1 MANIRRGGVQ
11 AFDKEKE
18 KAKCNLRCIIHLP
31 VLSKSR
37 F

>member
-11 AFDKEKE
+11 VFDKE
-18 KAKCNLRCIIHLP
+18 KAKCNLHCIIHLP
-31 VLSKSR
+31 ALNKSR